1 MEARLRQALA
11 RAEEVA
17 RQLADPETARNPA
30 KLKQLGR
37 EHAQLDEV
45 RQTHDR
51 LGRLEA
57 ELAQAREVLD
67 DRDPELSQLARA
79 DVERLRPEV
88 ERLRADLAELLTPRD
103 PLDDRDAIVEI
114 RAGTGGDEAALFA
127 AELFRMYTRFAE
139 RKGWKVEV
147 VSLSEGNL
155 GGLKEAIFAA
165 RGPGVYGTL
174 RYESGVHRV
183 QRVPVTEA
191 QGRIHTSAATVAVLP
206 EAEEVDVKIEDK
218 DLRIDVFRSQGPGGQ
233 SVNTTDSAVRITHLP
248 TNLVVQCQDQKSQL
262 QNKIKALEVLRS
274 RLLDKMIAEQEASRA
289 RERRAQ
295 VGTGDRAAGG
305 RGALRICGRVDG
317 FPDVAIEHRPARP
330 DSAPRDRGAGRP
342 GSARSR
348 DAGCGMRDARC
359 GRGHRD
365 RVWVHRAGARGRGQ
379 LRAGDRGRAVAR
391 GRGPGAPERSAPA
404 PGRAGRGA
412 PGRPLRAARGRTV
425 PGDRLEPPVPDRNG
439 IPCAR
444 PGGTRVRA
452 TRGPGQRRRRP
463 GRHACLAGRRG
474 TAALAGH

>member
-1 MEARLRQALA
+1 VEARLRQALA

-17 RQLADPETARNPA
+17 QELADPDTARNPA

-37 EHAQLDEV
+37 EHARLDQI
-45 RQTHDR
+45 RQTHERLDR
-51 LGRLEA
+51 LER
-57 ELAQAREVLD
+57 ELAQAREVLQ

-79 DVERLRPEV
+79 DVERLRPEITQLQN
-88 ERLRADLAELLTPRD
+88 RLNELLTPVD
-103 PLDDRDAIVEI
+103 PLADRDAIVEI

-139 RKGWKVEV
+139 RRGWKVEV
-147 VSLSEGNL
+147 LSHSEGSL

-262 QNKIKALEVLRS
+262 QNKIKAMEVLRS
-274 RLLDKMIAEQEASRA
+274 RLLDKMIAEQEAARA
-289 RERRAQ
+289 REP
-295 VGTGDRAAGG
+295 
-305 RGALRICGRVDG
+305 GAKLLEQFWQAVEQRSSGVPFAYAVGRVG
-317 FPDVAIEHRPARP
+317 FRTLELKLDARALIPRPETEGLVDLVLRET
-330 DSAPRDRGAGRP
+330 GM
-342 GSARSR
+342 R
-348 DAGCGMRDARC
+348 DAGCGMRGVVADIGTGC
-359 GRGHRD
+359 GCIALSLAVEGGFE
-365 RVWVHRAGARGRGQ
+365 RVI
-379 LRAGDRGRAVAR
+379 AV
-391 GRGPGAPERSAPA
+391 ERSRDA
-404 PGRAGRGA
+404 
-412 PGRPLRAARGRTV
+412 
-425 PGDRLEPPVPDRNG
+425 
-439 IPCAR
+439 
-444 PGGTRVRA
+444 
-452 TRGPGQRRRRP
+452 
-463 GRHACLAGRRG
+463 
-474 TAALAGH
+474 AALARENVALLQPPLPVEVREGDLLGPLAGERYRAIVSNPTYLTEAEYAALDPAVRLLGSA

>member
-57 ELAQAREVLD
+57 ELAQAREVLE

-88 ERLRADLAELLTPRD
+88 ERLRANLAELLTPRD

-165 RGPGVYGTL
+165 RGPGAYGTL
-174 RYESGVHRV
+174 RYGSGVHRV
-183 QRVPVTEA
+183 QRIPETEA
-191 QGRIHTSAATVAVLP
+191 QGAIQPSARHAAVLP
-206 EAEEVDVKIEDK
+206 EAEDVDVKIEEK

-233 SVNTTDSAVRITHLP
+233 SVNTTDSAVRVTHLP
-248 TNLVVQCQDQKSQL
+248 TGLVVQCQDQKSQL

-274 RLLDKMIAEQEASRA
+274 RLLDKMLAEQEAARA
-289 RERRAQ
+289 RERRHRL
-295 VGTGDRAAGG
+295 GWRGG
-305 RGALRICGRVDG
+305 
-317 FPDVAIEHRPARP
+317 
-330 DSAPRDRGAGRP
+330 SGRP
-342 GSARSR
+342 SSAARVASHLPTRSGASAFARSSCR
-348 DAGCGMRDARC
+348 STRARSS
-359 GRGHRD
+359 
-365 RVWVHRAGARGRGQ
+365 
-379 LRAGDRGRAVAR
+379 
-391 GRGPGAPERSAPA
+391 RGPRQ
-404 PGRAGRGA
+404 RGSW
-412 PGRPLRAARGRTV
+412 
-425 PGDRLEPPVPDRNG
+425 N
-439 IPCAR
+439 
-444 PGGTRVRA
+444 
-452 TRGPGQRRRRP
+452 
-463 GRHACLAGRRG
+463 
-474 TAALAGH
+474 